1 MNTTMWL
8 DLLNEGIPLLLLI
21 ALGIALYQG
30 LKKNHALLAERED
43 LLKRYLIFR
52 GNKQIRLKML
62 EEEEKS
68 HQELLKNISTSW
80 KHFKK
85 TYDQYLTSFHQNTA
99 QTKLMLQIIT
109 LGLLINSLR
118 GVIGDYLLTHSKIYL
133 LFTIVR
139 ELSSYVLVILSFLL
153 LRVQTH
159 RLRLSKWKVA
169 EMDREILFFPN
180 NLSEAD
186 SEGLYNE
193 FDPLEVMKAEDGK
206 KDQDHHGVAE
216 G

>member
-159 RLRLSKWKVA
+159 RLGLSKWKVA

-206 KDQDHHGVAE
+206 KDQDHHGGAE

>member
-8 DLLNEGIPLLLLI
+8 DLLDEGIPLLLLI

-62 EEEEKS
+62 KEEEKS

-80 KHFKK
+80 KHFKR

-99 QTKLMLQIIT
+99 QTKLTLQIIT
-109 LGLLINSLR
+109 VGLLINSLR

-133 LFTIVR
+133 LFNIVK

-153 LRVQTH
+153 LRLQAH

-206 KDQDHHGVAE
+206 KDQDHHGGAE